1 VPFWVLHVVKLSSEV
16 FRYAILCKMNHC
28 SDGKK
33 REEMAYVNCDVADKA
48 A

>member
-1 VPFWVLHVVKLSSEV
+1 
-16 FRYAILCKMNHC
+16 MNHC

-33 REEMAYVNCDVADKA
+33 REEMLWQQYVIAYVNCDVADKA